1 MATNCPQQVKPR
13 AWRSAW
19 CLRTAVSNSQR
30 ENSPR
35 ICEKMLQ
42 NRFTAEPP
50 KSLIGS
56 ARTQSQL
63 SRGSAFFAPDFAIHN
78 LDKPASPKINI
89 GEQVSEDV
97 CRRPTSDPRCG
108 ARLCAVDLLCYQD
121 RHMHWSQLEH
131 AGRRPR
137 W

>member
-30 ENSPR
+30 ENNPR
-35 ICEKMLQ
+35 ILDKMLQ

-63 SRGSAFFAPDFAIHN
+63 SRGSAFSPPILRFTIWTSLTLDSEGPDTA
-78 LDKPASPKINI
+78 LLAS
-89 GEQVSEDV
+89 
-97 CRRPTSDPRCG
+97 
-108 ARLCAVDLLCYQD
+108 
-121 RHMHWSQLEH
+121 
-131 AGRRPR
+131 AGGYPFRAAGFFFFFLASA
-137 W
+137 

>member
-78 LDKPASPKINI
+78 LDKPDWHHEVVFGNPSIHGMILDIPK
-89 GEQVSEDV
+89 
-97 CRRPTSDPRCG
+97 
-108 ARLCAVDLLCYQD
+108 
-121 RHMHWSQLEH
+121 
-131 AGRRPR
+131 
-137 W
+137 